1 MFSVLM
7 EFFNKYDYQDVGN
20 IINSLRQE
28 RPFAGVGPKHPA
40 LAIFLISMV

>member
-1 MFSVLM
+1 MLSVLM

-28 RPFAGVGPKHPA
+28 RPLQV
-40 LAIFLISMV
+40 LAQITRLLQFS